1 MSPQDSSLDSTA
13 YLSYL
18 PDTNYFIQ
26 NIKSSV
32 PERKSPSLP
41 MCSKNPSNLKGKVNI
56 SLVERKMEDIEH
68 DLGEPESDG
77 KDDNN

>member
-1 MSPQDSSLDSTA
+1 
-13 YLSYL
+13 
-18 PDTNYFIQ
+18 
-26 NIKSSV
+26 
-32 PERKSPSLP
+32 
-41 MCSKNPSNLKGKVNI
+41 MCSKTPSNLKGKVNI